1 MPLARRAPIDMNI
14 STLTASSPCTS
25 RARRAGWG
33 ARLAP
38 LCLAGALA
46 LPLASWA
53 GNTEIVGV
61 RYDPTTKVEG
71 QTLQLNGSGIS
82 YKALQKVYTVGLY
95 TERKTSNAAEVLALK
110 GAKQLRF
117 VMLVPMRVD
126 ELGKLIARG
135 VETNSTRPEFM
146 KLIPSTVE
154 MGRIFSRMKRMA
166 PGDVITIEYV
176 PRRGTIFYVNG
187 NPAGLPIAEPDFF
200 TAVMKVWIGNKPT
213 TQDLKD
219 ALLDH
224 KPAPL
229 LDALED

>member
-1 MPLARRAPIDMNI
+1 M
-14 STLTASSPCTS
+14 T
-25 RARRAGWG
+25 
-33 ARLAP
+33 RLAVA
-38 LCLAGALA
+38 CL
-46 LPLASWA
+46 SWA
-53 GNTEIVGV
+53 LLAPAQAANTEIVGV
-61 RYDPTTKVEG
+61 RYAPTLKVEG
-71 QTLQLNGSGIS
+71 QDLVLNGAGIS
-82 YKALQKVYTVGLY
+82 YRALQKVYTIGLY
-95 TERKTSNAAEVLALK
+95 TPKKSNNTAELVAQK

-135 VETNSTRPEFM
+135 IEANSTRAEFM
-146 KLIPSTVE
+146 ELIPSTIE
-154 MGRIFSRMKRMA
+154 MGRIFSRMKRMV

-176 PRRGTIFYVNG
+176 PNRGTLFLVNG
-187 NPAGLPIAEPDFF
+187 APVGMPIKASAFF

-224 KPAPL
+224 QPAPL